1 MSLDG
6 TALAED
12 ALHVVVTP
20 EEVEGGDEEGGD
32 EHVAEQL
39 VGEDARRNFVQRA
52 LEDRRRRRRGA
63 MRRRTILLLL
73 EKGTQM

>member
-12 ALHVVVTP
+12 ALHVVVAS
-20 EEVEGGDEEGGD
+20 EEVEGCDEEGGD

-52 LEDRRRRRRGA
+52 LED
-63 MRRRTILLLL
+63 
-73 EKGTQM
+73 